1 MMYTVP
7 VLEAEPG
14 AGCDASIPREMAER
28 AGTAVSHPVD
38 GRYQIG
44 TAMLDGAPG
53 IVVRDAAGVT
63 GLATLAGESPGS
75 VVELI
80 ERWLDWRQTIESSL
94 AGSTTRELDGSS
106 LEWLPPV
113 MPRKLICIGA
123 NYGAHN
129 REMLGTVSAP
139 VPYSFLKPPTTALV
153 GSGRA
158 ISLPEHA
165 EKIDYEA
172 ELAVVIGRRAYGVR
186 AEEALTYVFGYSVL
200 NDISARDWLAAETP
214 LGPDWTMAKGFN
226 DSAPMGPWITPA
238 SFVSDP
244 QSLDISL
251 AVNGHVKQ
259 DSNTADMIFTVA
271 QVIEHLAS
279 VMALEPGDVI
289 ATGTP
294 SGVGAGRKPPEFLK
308 VGDEIRVEIEGLGV
322 LETRIAARNVSRS
335 GKPEEARA

>member
-1 MMYTVP
+1 M
-7 VLEAEPG
+7 
-14 AGCDASIPREMAER
+14 
-28 AGTAVSHPVD
+28 SHQTD

-44 TAMLDGAPG
+44 TALLGGAPG
-53 IVVRDAAGVT
+53 IVVRDRAGIT
-63 GLATLAGESPGS
+63 ALATLAGKSPGS

-80 ERWLDWRQTIESSL
+80 EGWADWRQTIESALSSS
-94 AGSTTRELDGSS
+94 ATREVDGSS

-123 NYGAHN
+123 NYGDHN
-129 REMLGTVSAP
+129 REMLGAIVAS
-139 VPYSFLKPPTTALV
+139 VPHSFFKPPTTALV

-186 AEEALTYVFGYSVL
+186 AEDALQYVFGYSVL
-200 NDISARDWLAAETP
+200 NDISARDWLAAENP
-214 LGPDWTMAKGFN
+214 LGPNWTMAKGFN
-226 DSAPMGPWITPA
+226 ESAPMGPWITPA

-251 AVNGHVKQ
+251 AVNGNVKQ
-259 DSNTADMIFTVA
+259 DSNTAEMIFTVA

-308 VGDEIRVEIEGLGV
+308 AGDEIRVEIEGLGV
-322 LETRIAARNVSRS
+322 LETRIAARDGS
-335 GKPEEARA
+335 GKPERAPA

>member
-1 MMYTVP
+1 VGNP
-7 VLEAEPG
+7 PA
-14 AGCDASIPREMAER
+14 
-28 AGTAVSHPVD
+28 D

-44 TAMLDGAPG
+44 TALLDGAAG

-63 GLATLAGESPGS
+63 ALARLVGESPAA

-80 ERWLDWRQTIESSL
+80 ERWADWEGAIESAL
-94 AGSTTRELDGSS
+94 AASTTRELDESR

-123 NYGAHN
+123 NYGDHN
-129 REMLGTVSAP
+129 REMLGTIAAS
-139 VPYSFLKPPTTALV
+139 VPHSFFKPPTTALV

-158 ISLPEHA
+158 IALPEQA

-172 ELAVVIGRRAYGVR
+172 ELAVVIGRRAHGVR
-186 AEEALTYVFGYSVL
+186 ADDALGYVFGYSVL
-200 NDISARDWLAAETP
+200 NDISARDWLTAENP
-214 LGPDWTMAKGFN
+214 LGPNWTMAKGFN
-226 DSAPMGPWITPA
+226 ESAPMGPWITPA
-238 SFVSDP
+238 GFVPDP
-244 QSLDISL
+244 QALDISL
-251 AVNGHVKQ
+251 TVNGNVKQ
-259 DSNTADMIFTVA
+259 DSNTAEMIFTVA

-294 SGVGAGRKPPEFLK
+294 SGVGAGRKPPEFLQ

-322 LETRIAARNVSRS
+322 LETRIAARDA
-335 GKPEEARA
+335 ARTGAHA